1 MITQCLST
9 CSGIDEVG
17 TQLQQSQG
25 FANAVLDNAV
35 EAIITIDSIGTIE
48 SINRAAHLMFGYST
62 EEIITT
68 HRGHL
73 MFENLPAK
81 GAIDF
86 IRKPFRE
93 QDLLDRI
100 NDALSLGSN

>member
-35 EAIITIDSIGTIE
+35 EAI
-48 SINRAAHLMFGYST
+48 NRAAHLMFGYST
-62 EEIITT
+62 EEIITANG
-68 HRGHL
+68 GHL
-73 MFENLPAK
+73 MFENLAAK
-81 GAIDF
+81 GALDF

-93 QDLLDRI
+93 
-100 NDALSLGSN
+100 